1 MKKNKKEP
9 KKNLLNSKIII
20 ILHRKLVINLR
31 KGGQKETKKNYN
43 LDLVNF
49 ITT

>member
-9 KKNLLNSKIII
+9 KKILLNSKIII

-31 KGGQKETKKNYN
+31 KGGIKGDKEE
-43 LDLVNF
+43 L
-49 ITT
+49 